1 MDSLR
6 QRLVA
11 LLLLSQSW
19 LGLIRLVSR
28 FRGCRE
34 GVPLGSKG
42 TDKPGCR
49 VVVKQVDWK
58 ELTIIFCEQNNFNI
72 DLNTTLATP

>member
-6 QRLVA
+6 QGLVT

-19 LGLIRLVSR
+19 CGLIRLVSR
-28 FRGCRE
+28 FRGCGE
-34 GVPLGSKG
+34 SVPLGSKG
-42 TDKPGCR
+42 TDKPGRR

-58 ELTIIFCEQNNFNI
+58 GLTIIYCEQNNFNS
-72 DLNTTLATP
+72 DLNTKLETP